1 MALSRSVSMVSK
13 DLPHLEDGAPGQARS
28 GEGAY
33 GDAQEAPTPGGGFV
47 LDGTIQVTKASRGLW
62 LQGEGGDDGDE
73 GVGGSRVPKHTQ
85 CLPALPMSSS
95 SAQEGPK
102 RALTQKS

>member
-33 GDAQEAPTPGGGFV
+33 GDALEAPTPGGGFV

-62 LQGEGGDDGDE
+62 LQGEWGG
-73 GVGGSRVPKHTQ
+73 
-85 CLPALPMSSS
+85 
-95 SAQEGPK
+95 
-102 RALTQKS
+102 